1 MIRIAFAG
9 AGGIAQRHAQAIASL
24 KGAKLT
30 AVTDIAPE
38 KATDLASRYDAEAYD
53 TLAACLP
60 HADVVYVLTP
70 PSTHRELTAQAVA
83 AGKHVVVEK
92 PIAIEIAD
100 AEAMV
105 AAAADAGVKLM
116 VAFNM
121 RFRVGF
127 KRLKEAV
134 ASGKLG
140 EPLQWWSRRMGMG
153 VGPGPNWRTTPGL
166 LCGMSIESL
175 SHDIDLMRW
184 MVGDVATVKAET
196 LASRPELPGFDDNAA
211 ALFALQRGGMGMI
224 HASWS
229 SHLGMNSRGVV
240 GTEGTA
246 MVGGGGLWDLD
257 RFHLKTT
264 SMAHETIEVL
274 NDKLDVKSYREES
287 RHFVDCVAHDRRPMV
302 TGEDGLAALRI
313 SHAMLTSHREGTAV
327 EL

>member
-9 AGGIAQRHAQAIASL
+9 AGGIAQRHAEAIASL
-24 KGAKLT
+24 EGAKLT
-30 AVTDIAPE
+30 AVVDIAKE

-53 TLAACLP
+53 TLEACLP
-60 HADVVYVLTP
+60 HADLVYVLTP
-70 PSTHRELTAQAVA
+70 PSTHRELTLEAVE

-105 AAAADAGVKLM
+105 DAAAQAGVKLM

-121 RFRVGF
+121 RFRTGF
-127 KRLKEAV
+127 RRLKQAV
-134 ASGKLG
+134 DSGALG
-140 EPLQWWSRRMGMG
+140 EPLQWWSQRMGLG

-184 MVGDVATVKAET
+184 MAGDVVEVRAVT
-196 LASRPELPGFDDNAA
+196 LASRPDLPDFDDNAGA
-211 ALFALQRGGMGMI
+211 VFTLRRGGIGVI

-246 MVGGGGLWDLD
+246 RVAGGGLWDLD

-264 SMAHETIEVL
+264 SMPHETIEVL

-287 RHFVDCVAHDRRPMV
+287 RHFINCVARDRQPMV
-302 TGEDGLAALRI
+302 TGKDGLAALRI
-313 SHAMLTSHREGTAV
+313 SHAMLTSQREGTVVA
-327 EL
+327 L